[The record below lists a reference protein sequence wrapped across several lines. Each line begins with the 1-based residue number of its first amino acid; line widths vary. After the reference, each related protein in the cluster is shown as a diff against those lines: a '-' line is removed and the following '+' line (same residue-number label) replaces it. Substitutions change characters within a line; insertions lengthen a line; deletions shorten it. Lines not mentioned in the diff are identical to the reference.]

1 MLVIYFRSL
10 PFCAAM
16 RFGIRYFLLSSQII
30 VAYVC
35 NVLIQMVK
43 EVQDK
48 DNRPA
53 YGRTIKYLGIFGGAH
68 GLSMLLNM
76 LRTKVASVL
85 LGVAGQSI
93 IALSNR
99 TVQMFSDGT
108 GLSLAFSAVR
118 KISDTYENGDEA
130 AVERCVKVARS
141 IAFLTG
147 VVGMLIMLL
156 LTPLISD
163 WMFEESSAYYMPRIM
178 MLSPVVFFM
187 SVSNGEIAVLRG
199 TRRLNKMA
207 LYTLL
212 TSLISV
218 FIAVPAYFL
227 VGIGGIF
234 PAILITAFLQ
244 MCLLLWF
251 AVPHYKYRVS
261 PFSISLLREGLDM
274 VKMGAGYIFS
284 SIFTSFSMWLV
295 CALLS
300 DIGDGDTAGLFS
312 AGFMM
317 ITILPG
323 MLFAALDS
331 EFYPRL
337 SGVVSKIEERNGM
350 INEQAE
356 VQLLVQSPLLMA
368 FVVAMPL
375 LVPLF
380 YKSDFMPA
388 VAMAQFAMFGMF
400 MRAMTFPLSFL
411 SLAKNDTLTFVLM
424 EALYNIMFVALIVG
438 GYLYKGLAGVG
449 VGIALLHVL
458 DFALVYSVTRFKY
471 GMRLSQNLVLCFML
485 QMPLFVLAVVAAR
498 LPYDGWLYWFS
509 GIVCVLLS
517 LVVTMY
523 MFSRLSVIPESV
535 SRLAGK
541 IIGVIKRK

>member
-1 MLVIYFRSL
+1 
-10 PFCAAM
+10 
-16 RFGIRYFLLSSQII
+16 
-30 VAYVC
+30 
-35 NVLIQMVK
+35 MVK
-43 EVQDK
+43 ETQNK
-48 DNRPA
+48 DNRQA

-68 GLSMLLNM
+68 GVSMLLNI

-85 LGVAGQSI
+85 LGVSGQSI

-118 KISDTYENGDEA
+118 KISDTYENGDEV

-141 IAFLTG
+141 VAFLTG
-147 VVGMLIMLL
+147 IVGMLIMLIV
-156 LTPLISD
+156 TPLISG
-163 WMFEESSAYYMPRIM
+163 WMFEDASAYYTPRIM
-178 MLSPVVFFM
+178 LLSPVVFFM

-207 LYTLL
+207 VYTLL
-212 TSLISV
+212 TSLVSV
-218 FIAVPAYFL
+218 LVAVPAYL
-227 VGIGGIF
+227 LAGIGGIF
-234 PAILITAFLQ
+234 PAIVITAFLQ

-251 AVPHYKYRVS
+251 AVPHYRYRVS

-337 SGVVSKIEERNGM
+337 SGVASKVEERNGM

-356 VQLLVQSPLLMA
+356 VQMLVQSPLLMV

-380 YKSDFMPA
+380 YESDFMPA
-388 VAMAQFAMFGMF
+388 VVMAQSAMFGMF
-400 MRAMTFPLSFL
+400 MRTVTFPLSFL
-411 SLAKNDTLTFVLM
+411 SLAKNDTMTFVLM
-424 EALYNIMFVALIVG
+424 EAVYNILFVLLIVG
-438 GYLYKGLAGVG
+438 GYVVGGYVAGGDVFMEFACVG

-458 DFALVYSVTRFKY
+458 DFALVYAVTHFRY
-471 GMRLSQNLVLCFML
+471 GMRLSRNLMLCFVL
-485 QMPLFVLAVVAAR
+485 QMPLFVAAVATAS
-498 LPYDGWLYWFS
+498 LPYDGWSYWLS
-509 GIVCVLLS
+509 GIACVLLS
-517 LVVTMY
+517 SGVTIY

-535 SRLAGK
+535 SRLVGK
-541 IIGVIKRK
+541 VVGIFRRK